1 MIEGQAYEFVE
12 VWQVQPDDE
21 RGQMVDRGLTPDI
34 CDYNDGEPVSEVG
47 RPPAHPNC
55 YCDTRVVVR
64 PKGPAGE

>member
-34 CDYNDGEPVSEVG
+34 CDYNDGEL
-47 RPPAHPNC
+47 RRNCKAHWN
-55 YCDTRVVVR
+55 RM
-64 PKGPAGE
+64 